1 MEIENVSL
9 VAGDVQRVARW
20 ATDRA
25 GRITVFLTGG
35 VSGRQQPASRVDC
48 GHPFSVRWPFPGFQW
63 PGAELKR
70 NQIDIFRQ
78 AATLIEMGETA
89 GATSVEMTQEEPL
102 KPEWGRLVA
111 SYLLDDPQARLKVQ
125 LDENK
130 SQAEGRQVLIVDRDR
145 DVWKATIDL
154 ELHVRQGLIDVLR
167 FDVPPQW
174 VEPYEFDP
182 PGQVQWKVLPIPSE
196 NRQQLVVRP
205 MAPIAGDYAL
215 RITGRLVPSLGDRLG
230 VGDVTPQGLGQIE
243 RYVVLPQQLG
253 PEQVV
258 WDTPGLA
265 LRNCPAS

>member
-1 MEIENVSL
+1 MAGGRIEEESNRYLSP
-9 VAGDVQRVARW
+9 ARD
-20 ATDRA
+20 TDRD
-25 GRITVFLTGG
+25 GG
-35 VSGRQQPASRVDC
+35 DRR
-48 GHPFSVRWPFPGFQW
+48 
-63 PGAELKR
+63 
-70 NQIDIFRQ
+70 
-78 AATLIEMGETA
+78 
-89 GATSVEMTQEEPL
+89 ATSVEIAPEEDPL

-130 SQAEGRQVLIVDRDR
+130 PLADGRQVLIVDRDR

-174 VEPYEFDP
+174 VELDSA
-182 PGQVQWKVLPIPSE
+182 GQVKWKVVPIPSE
-196 NRQQLVVRP
+196 NRRQLIVRP
-205 MAPIAGDYAL
+205 LAPIAGDYAL

-230 VGDVTPQGLGQIE
+230 VGDVTPQGLGQIQH
-243 RYVVLPQQLG
+243 YVVLPQQLG

-265 LRNCPAS
+265 LGVASRATEAFGFGERNEIFLTGGGAFPGIAQGD